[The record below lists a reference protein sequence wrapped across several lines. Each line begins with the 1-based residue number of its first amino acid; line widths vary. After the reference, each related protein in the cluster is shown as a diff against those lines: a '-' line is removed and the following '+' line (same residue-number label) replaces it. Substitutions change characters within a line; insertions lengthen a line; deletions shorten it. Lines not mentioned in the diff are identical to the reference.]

1 VDRVRLSGCLMNIH
15 IILSHDTQSYLGLKA
30 NELKEVSKMPGNVD
44 WYGVW
49 RMDLWPNDL
58 AALPERTDYRP
69 LILVN
74 GQAPAEV
81 DMKRFFKI
89 SAPSVHAMVKRLDE
103 FGFITRVRGQGRS
116 ISVVVSPEV
125 LPVLRSSEEQ

>member
-1 VDRVRLSGCLMNIH
+1 MLSGDVGEEPVWTDRQGQFLAFIH
-15 IILSHDTQSYLGLKA
+15 AYT
-30 NELKEVSKMPGNVD
+30 
-44 WYGVW
+44 
-49 RMDLWPNDL
+49 
-58 AALPERTDYRP
+58 
-69 LILVN
+69 LVN

-81 DMKRFFKI
+81 DMERFFEI
-89 SAPSVHAMVKRLDE
+89 SAPSVHAMVKRLDD